1 MKSID
6 LYLPTSGL
14 FALSDN
20 STRETLKAQGFAVK
34 GMGAEVFKGYSAF
47 IRIISPRESLE
58 TIVTPR
64 GRKVEKVKRWNE
76 RFTKGQLAFAI
87 GKALN
92 VSPKLAACA
101 LSIAIDNAKSRDPYA
116 MTSGDHRGAKCNKD
130 MFNAIAGAGHS
141 SHSSSPISKARG
153 MSGI

>member
-1 MKSID
+1 MKSLD
-6 LYLPTSGL
+6 LYLPASGL
-14 FALSDN
+14 FAISDN
-20 STRETLKAQGFAVK
+20 SVRETLKNEGFAVK
-34 GMGAEVFKGYSAF
+34 GMGSEVFKGYSAF
-47 IRIISPRESLE
+47 IRIVSPRESRE

-101 LSIAIDNAKSRDPYA
+101 LGIAIDNAKGKDPYA
-116 MTSGDHRGAKCNKD
+116 SADGNHAEAKRNRD
-130 MFNAIAGAGHS
+130 MFNSIGGAGHS
-141 SHSSSPISKARG
+141 SHSSCPISKARG

>member
-1 MKSID
+1 MKSLD

-20 STRETLKAQGFAVK
+20 SVRESLKKEGFAVK
-34 GMGAEVFKGYSAF
+34 GMGAEVFKGYSAH
-47 IRIISPRESLE
+47 IRVISPRESRQ

-64 GRKVEKVKRWNE
+64 GRKVEKVRRWNE
-76 RFTKGQLAFAI
+76 RFTRGQLAFAI

-101 LSIAIDNAKSRDPYA
+101 LSIAIDNAKGKNPYA
-116 MTSGDHRGAKCNKD
+116 MATGDHRGAKCNRD
-130 MFNAIAGAGHS
+130 LFNAIGGNGHS
-141 SHSSSPISKARG
+141 AHSSCPVSKARG